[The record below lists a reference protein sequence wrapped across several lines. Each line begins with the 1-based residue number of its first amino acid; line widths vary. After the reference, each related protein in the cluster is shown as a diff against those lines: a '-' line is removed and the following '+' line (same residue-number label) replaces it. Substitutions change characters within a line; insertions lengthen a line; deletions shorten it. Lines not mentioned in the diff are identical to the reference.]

1 MDVQSV
7 ETNQVLI
14 FFFYLFNKIG
24 TTLEFMIE
32 IFMSRLLPELRH
44 DFQKMSIKMQEILD

>member
-44 DFQKMSIKMQEILD
+44 DFQKMSDKMQEILD